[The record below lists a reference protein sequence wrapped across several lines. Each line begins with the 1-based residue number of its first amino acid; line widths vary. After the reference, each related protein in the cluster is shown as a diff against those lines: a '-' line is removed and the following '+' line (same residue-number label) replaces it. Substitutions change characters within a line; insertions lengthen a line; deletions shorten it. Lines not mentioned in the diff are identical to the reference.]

1 MRLAVVILLVLASV
15 RLTAQESGYS
25 DTAHYVSY
33 MLGDWDEVIA
43 LGKQARKQ
51 GVDHYYLR
59 ARNGYAYFMKGKYMD
74 AAAEFRKA
82 VAFNPYSDFAQTYA
96 VWSQQESGLRS
107 EALLTRAGMTV
118 ALRDSLKI
126 AAPRFFDGLSLMGG
140 YRFSTAGL
148 FSGNGYQQ
156 KRIISGAP
164 VAMLLL
170 SHRFGAR
177 LMLDH
182 GISYTNTTRLAGS
195 VWQLGYVAQLGVQVA
210 QGWSVKPAFSFN
222 HWNTSDSISNEYG
235 GALSVQFKARKVSF
249 SGYGGM
255 VQAFDEENYFG
266 GLTFG
271 WYPLSNLNL
280 YSFTSFQYSYF
291 TVRNGNPV
299 VRQTIGGKV
308 AKGLWLTGTYTWNR
322 AVFHMMA
329 HQATFADNAL
339 EPMQHSA
346 ALQALYSPKGAWGV
360 HLTYTFEQR
369 KTLLPNQE
377 DYFFSYHGI
386 IAGVQLK
393 F

>member
-1 MRLAVVILLVLASV
+1 MRLAVVLLLVLASV
-15 RLTAQESGYS
+15 RLTAQQSGYS

-59 ARNGYAYFMKGKYMD
+59 VRNGYAYYMQGKYMD
-74 AAAEFRKA
+74 AAEEFQKA

-96 VWSQQESGLRS
+96 IWSQQEVGLRS
-107 EALLTRAGMTV
+107 ETLLTRAKMTD

-126 AAPRFFDGLSLMGG
+126 PAPKFFDGLNLTGG
-140 YRFSTAGL
+140 YRISNAGTYTGL
-148 FSGNGYQQ
+148 GYTNA
-156 KRIISGAP
+156 RIISGAP
-164 VAMLLL
+164 MAALSL
-170 SHRFGAR
+170 SHRLGNR
-177 LMLDH
+177 ISLDH
-182 GISYTNTTRLAGS
+182 GLSYVSAKRFYGS
-195 VWQLGYVAQLGVQVA
+195 VWQLGYLAQVGIQLSQK
-210 QGWSVKPAFSFN
+210 WSIKPAFN
-222 HWNTSDSISNEYG
+222 YNYWNSGDSISSDLG
-235 GALSVQFKARKVSF
+235 GALSIQYKARRFSI

-255 VQAFDEENYFG
+255 AQVFDEQNYFG
-266 GLTFG
+266 GATFG

-299 VRQTIGGKV
+299 LRQSIGGRV

-329 HQATFADNAL
+329 HQATFADNAP
-339 EPMQHSA
+339 EPLLHSA
-346 ALQALYSPKGAWGV
+346 ALQALYSPKGTWGIS
-360 HLTYTFEQR
+360 LTYTFEQR
-369 KTLLPNQE
+369 KILLP
-377 DYFFSYHGI
+377 DGKDYYFFYNGLF
-386 IAGVQLK
+386 AGVQLK

>member
-1 MRLAVVILLVLASV
+1 MRLAVVLLLVLASV

-25 DTAHYVSY
+25 DTAHYAAY
-33 MLGDWDEVIA
+33 MLGDWNEVIA

-59 ARNGYAYFMKGKYMD
+59 VRNGYAYYMQGKYMD
-74 AAAEFRKA
+74 AAEEFQKA

-96 VWSQQESGLRS
+96 IWSQQEAGLRS
-107 EALLTRAGMTV
+107 EALLTRANMPV

-126 AAPRFFDGLSLMGG
+126 AAPRFFDGLSLTGG
-140 YRFSTAGL
+140 YRISSAGNYMG
-148 FSGNGYQQ
+148 SDGA

-164 VAMLLL
+164 VAMLSL
-170 SHRFGAR
+170 SHRFGR
-177 LMLDH
+177 HVQLDH
-182 GISYTNTTRLAGS
+182 GISYTNTTRLIGS
-195 VWQLGYVAQLGVQVA
+195 VWQVGYVAQVGVQVA

-222 HWNTSDSISNEYG
+222 HWNTTDSISNEYG
-235 GALSVQFKARKVSF
+235 GALSVQYKTRRVSF

-266 GLTFG
+266 GVTLG

-299 VRQTIGGKV
+299 LRQTIGGRI
-308 AKGLWLTGTYTWNR
+308 AKGTWLTGTYTWNR

-346 ALQALYSPKGAWGV
+346 ALQALYSPKGTWGIS
-360 HLTYTFEQR
+360 LTYTFEQR
-369 KTLLPNQE
+369 KTLLPNNK
-377 DYFFSYHGI
+377 DYIFYYHGI